1 MSLSIQTYT
10 PYTRDVARA
19 RLLKPHELAEAGPP
33 EAVRLPLELVDPNPQ
48 NPRTRLVEVEPLA
61 DNIRTFGLLQPVTV
75 RRQGERYELLGGH
88 RRRAAFEF
96 LRDREP
102 HDVQWRTI
110 PAVVRSSDDDDRD
123 YLRLISAQVHNRQWR
138 PREEAAALERL
149 VTNGRTVEQIG
160 DVLNRG
166 KSWASKR
173 LRIYADA
180 VLSGYVQT
188 GKLSPGVAEEFLLV
202 LEPDLR
208 RQFAERAIKEDW
220 TQDRARGEV
229 RLLRLDKQLR
239 DIARRAKEMVGVLS
253 AIDATRLPDGAA
265 RDLWSLHNRIEVLA
279 RGGEPVFPTL
289 EAARK
294 SAGIRETP
302 SRRRQP
308 VKPKRRQRTMPRPA

>member
-1 MSLSIQTYT
+1 
-10 PYTRDVARA
+10 
-19 RLLKPHELAEAGPP
+19 
-33 EAVRLPLELVDPNPQ
+33 
-48 NPRTRLVEVEPLA
+48 VEPLA
-61 DNIRTFGLLQPVTV
+61 DNIKTFGLLQPVTV

-88 RRRAAFEF
+88 RRRAAFEL
-96 LRDREP
+96 LREREP

-110 PAVVRSSDDDDRD
+110 PAVVRSSDNDDRD
-123 YLRLISAQVHNRQWR
+123 YLRLISAQVHSRQWR
-138 PREEAAALERL
+138 PREEATALERL
-149 VTNGRTVEQIG
+149 VTNGRTLEQIG
-160 DVLNRG
+160 DALNRG

-208 RQFAERAIKEDW
+208 RRFAERAIKENW

-229 RLLRLDKQLR
+229 RSLRLDKQLR

-265 RDLWSLHNRIEVLA
+265 QDLWSLHNRIEVLA
-279 RGGEPVFPTL
+279 RGGKPVFPTL

-294 SAGIRETP
+294 AAGVRETP
-302 SRRRQP
+302 SRRQP
-308 VKPKRRQRTMPRPA
+308 VKPKRRQRTMPAPA